1 MLSLYKYHDKSSA
14 PLTPY
19 SMPCYT
25 HAQNGDRIVATD
37 SVTSRTSPSVCNAS
51 CVTTLVYTCTV
62 GHHHGGRRLHEA
74 VGSRKLQLS
83 GCGHATSPQHVD
95 VFCSVPGRLSL
106 LSSTSKYKVCLAC
119 GAALCSS
126 LRPTVAWHS
135 GRTSVSGRRTFPV
148 LRSTCS

>member
-1 MLSLYKYHDKSSA
+1 MLY
-14 PLTPY
+14 P
-19 SMPCYT
+19 
-25 HAQNGDRIVATD
+25 QNGDRIVATD
-37 SVTSRTSPSVCNAS
+37 SVTSRTSPNVCNAS
-51 CVTTLVYTCTV
+51 CVMTLVYTCTV

-119 GAALCSS
+119 SAALCSS
-126 LRPTVAWHS
+126 LRPTGV
-135 GRTSVSGRRTFPV
+135 RTQGQMGSADPLEKWIKKLESENMQKRAVFYV
-148 LRSTCS
+148 CVIF